1 MEPNITQAIDQGTPL
16 DLLKTL
22 SSSVIKSVAVS
33 LYGTVPLYL
42 ELEPHRPLP
51 DLDLEVLRTFLLE
64 AVASLSNS
72 ERAALYHKVWELAK
86 MQDPRIHGPR
96 WGELHALDDL
106 PRLYTALCRLG
117 HTTAD
122 AGSAGGGGDR
132 LHRVEVL
139 PFQFGEGGIGAQYY
153 SLGERLGRDPE
164 VGRIGWAIYSLFWG
178 PTLSA
183 PLGPLWCM
191 RGLITPS
198 SSSSSCIHSF
208 INGMGVPTLEH
219 AGRDAVVLSDRFFGG
234 TNLHAVYNPTH
245 QAHAD
250 GSLTGFARDALR
262 MKAVEGGATSKQA
275 YLLAQLWLDYL
286 HAHPRAKFLQV
297 AHSEGAVHLHGALR
311 LLARAGPAATRVLGR
326 VQVLA
331 LCPAHFINPATYAAD
346 GLQVVNFVKMEDRTI
361 NPWGTGAPVPGRRV
375 GPHVCVVEHRVR
387 HDDVHNDPHDFM
399 SWDYVDAAR
408 SWIDCFFQTGDLVA
422 R

>member
-22 SSSVIKSVAVS
+22 SASVIKSVAVS

-51 DLDLEVLRTFLLE
+51 DLDMEALRTFLLE
-64 AVASLSNS
+64 AVASLPSS

-106 PRLYTALCRLG
+106 PRLYTALRRLG
-117 HTTAD
+117 HSAAD
-122 AGSAGGGGDR
+122 VGSAGGSGGGVDL

-164 VGRIGWAIYSLFWG
+164 VGRIGY
-178 PTLSA
+178 
-183 PLGPLWCM
+183 
-191 RGLITPS
+191 
-198 SSSSSCIHSF
+198 

-234 TNLHAVYNPTH
+234 ANLHAVYNPTH

-311 LLARAGPAATRVLGR
+311 LLARAGPAAVRVLGR
-326 VQVLA
+326 VRVLT

-346 GLQVVNFVKMEDRTI
+346 GLQVMNFVKMEDRTI

-408 SWIDCFFQTGDLVA
+408 SWIDRFLQTGELVA
-422 R
+422 Q